1 MTDEERRELL
11 GDDVIAHIRE
21 MVDAA
26 PEPPPEF
33 ADELRRLLFG
43 PGTDEPAP
51 RPADPA
57 APAADAA

>member
-11 GDDVIAHIRE
+11 GDDVIDHIRE

-33 ADELRRLLFG
+33 ADELRRLLLG
-43 PGTDEPAP
+43 PGASEPAP
-51 RPADPA
+51 RPADA
-57 APAADAA
+57 A

>member
-1 MTDEERRELL
+1 MTDEERRALL

-33 ADELRRLLFG
+33 VDELRRLLTG
-43 PGTDEPAP
+43 PSRESKP
-51 RPADPA
+51 RPALPPA
-57 APAADAA
+57 SAA